1 MSVPLDFGVCRLAI
15 VPVFEKPDYHS
26 LLHNQLLFGEHYEVT
41 GSKENWVSVQLAFD
55 GSGGWIPQAQHHSI
69 SKEYFDQIGLSDY
82 KITTD
87 ITATLLYNKNPLS
100 IVMGSIV
107 PISNSELFK
116 MEEQLAFM
124 GESKSLSQ
132 KRDWEYLNGVLHK
145 YFNAPFLPGGRT
157 PFGIDC
163 AGLVQ
168 MAFRICGHALP
179 RTAEQQM
186 KATTS
191 VPSLDK
197 AHSGDIVFFRS
208 ATGGQ
213 LAPSVLQSAGKV
225 FLIDGHAHQTS
236 IDPKGIK
243 YVGQKK
249 YSWEIEG
256 IGRVV

>member
-1 MSVPLDFGVCRLAI
+1 MSEPLDFGVCRLAI
-15 VPVFEKPDYHS
+15 VPVFEKPDYNS

-41 GSKENWVSVQLAFD
+41 GSKENWVSIKLAFD
-55 GSGGWIPQAQHHSI
+55 GSGGWIHQSQHHSI
-69 SKEYFDQIGLSDY
+69 SKEYFEQIGISDY

-124 GESKSLSQ
+124 GESKSLGQ

-157 PFGIDC
+157 PFGIDG

-168 MAFRICGHALP
+168 MAYRICGHTLP
-179 RTAEQQM
+179 RTAEQQI

-191 VPSLDK
+191 VPNFDNS
-197 AHSGDIVFFRS
+197 HSGDIVFLKR
-208 ATGGQ
+208 TKDGL
-213 LAPSVLQSAGKV
+213 LAPSILQSAGKV
-225 FLIDGHAHQTS
+225 FLIDGHAYQTS
-236 IDPKGIK
+236 IDPKGVK
-243 YVGQKK
+243 LAGQKK

-256 IGRVV
+256 IGRVF